1 MRMRDLLR
9 TGVWVNIALLRG
21 AAVACA
27 LAMGLF
33 HAGAAWACS
42 STDPAARRSLTC
54 GLLLLSSID
63 SLQGLLLPEWE
74 ATFAVL
80 RSFEDR
86 YDRAEEALVVPLEAQ
101 ILERLSPL
109 SEAGNPAAQLT
120 TGVFLRSPTKA
131 AARVDDPQ
139 VKRQAAQLILR
150 AAAAGSDSA
159 LVTAVGMF
167 RTTPRPSDTGFPEF
181 GDLLEADTIR
191 CWNAIDTRE
200 PPGGSPRDVEIA
212 WVASRIRPQATA
224 CVAATLR
231 TLGR

>member
-1 MRMRDLLR
+1 MRIDQIGRHL
-9 TGVWVNIALLRG
+9 WIAAIALVF
-21 AAVACA
+21 AIPSAS
-27 LAMGLF
+27 
-33 HAGAAWACS
+33 ACS
-42 STDPAARRSLTC
+42 SSVPAARRSLTC

-80 RSFEDR
+80 RSFEDG
-86 YDRAEEALVVPLEAQ
+86 YDRAEEALVAPLEAQ
-101 ILERLSPL
+101 MLERLLPM
-109 SEAGNPAAQLT
+109 SEAGNRAAQLT
-120 TGVFLRSPTKA
+120 AGVFLLSPTKA
-131 AARVDDPQ
+131 AARVDDLQ
-139 VKRQAAQLILR
+139 VKREAAQLILR

-167 RTTPRPSDTGFPEF
+167 RTTPRPYHTGFPEF
-181 GDLLEADTIR
+181 GDLLKADTIG

-231 TLGR
+231 SLER